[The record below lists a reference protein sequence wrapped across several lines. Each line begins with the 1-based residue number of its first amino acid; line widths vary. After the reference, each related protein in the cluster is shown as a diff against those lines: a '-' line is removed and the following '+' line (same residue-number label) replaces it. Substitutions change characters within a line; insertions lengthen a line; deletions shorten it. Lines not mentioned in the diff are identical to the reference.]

1 MATAYNQENNKVYGL
16 IYDIDISIETNEI
29 TSLIQECFVQVQIYD
44 GLNRNEAFFIS
55 PESGKYIYIY
65 DKISDLIL

>member
-16 IYDIDISIETNEI
+16 IYDIDLSIEINDI
-29 TSLIQECFVQVQIYD
+29 TSLIQECFDQVQIYE

-55 PESGKYIYIY
+55 SDSGIY
-65 DKISDLIL
+65 